1 MALILTSAHDAKRA
15 ALPPGVTS
23 RCRVER
29 SQKRQRFFPL
39 YICIFIQQNWPYV
52 IGITPTPVFVP
63 GEPQGWGSLA
73 GCRLWGRTEVDT
85 TEATQQQRHWHHM
98 ATPS

>member
-23 RCRVER
+23 RCRAER
-29 SQKRQRFFPL
+29 SQKGQRFFPL

-63 GEPQGWGSLA
+63 GA

-85 TEATQQQRHWHHM
+85 AEATQQQQQQRHWHHM